1 MWTIDNQT
9 SASISV
15 KDIPIPQDLL
25 PYSSGQFEV
34 ADVLTSKT
42 LAENIASGA
51 LVVTNFGTFAPGGP
65 WLPVTYPIHPLA
77 QEIASGNSVPITV
90 GVFSQGKIL
99 LNVTA
104 LTGTIAIGWEEYDG
118 TTYYPVGTQ
127 IAAVSATSTYI
138 ASLSDYGIAGR
149 MTWTLTGTATFSLAL
164 QMR

>member
-1 MWTIDNQT
+1 MWTIGNQT

-34 ADVLTSKT
+34 TDVLTSKT

-65 WLPVTYPIHPLA
+65 WLPVTYPLHPLA
-77 QEIASGNSVPITV
+77 QEIISGQSVPVTV

-104 LTGTIAIGWEEYDG
+104 LTGTLSIAWQEYDG
-118 TTYYPVGTQ
+118 TTYYPIGTE
-127 IAAVSATSTYI
+127 IAAISAVGVY
-138 ASLSDYGIAGR
+138 AAPFSDYGIAGR
-149 MTWTLTGTATFSLAL
+149 MAWTLTGTATFSLAL